1 MELQSLGE
9 AMVVGCKL
17 LAEGPWGCC
26 LRATGGTPQILRNF
40 VSHARYG
47 LVLVHCGGRVED
59 NSIQGLG
66 EMGLVMVG
74 GSSFVHRNRLADC
87 LGPAVL
93 AVADCRAVLQ
103 GNEVRDSL
111 SGVRLIG
118 KRSELQMRRP
128 AGPGGFL

>member
-1 MELQSLGE
+1 
-9 AMVVGCKL
+9 MVVGCKL